1 MNEALLKSLE
11 ELVKTET
18 KTTMAEYLRKKHPD
32 LSVEVRNLV
41 QDTVSAINFT
51 LPGVERENL
60 AKKQMFINHALNGMG
75 FEDFELE
82 AFAQDRVPVG
92 TMTIPVNVELT
103 RNYRIYV
110 DATEDMDAAAVM
122 EQAKKYIAEH
132 GLGDAELDV
141 ELDSLICHDPCYE
154 PSFDMDWDGAM
165 YD

>member
-1 MNEALLKSLE
+1 MM
-11 ELVKTET
+11 
-18 KTTMAEYLRKKHPD
+18 TMAEYLRKNHSN
-32 LSVEVRNLV
+32 LLVEVRNLV

-51 LPGVERENL
+51 LPGIERENL
-60 AKKQMFINHALNGMG
+60 AKKQMFIKNALDGMG

-82 AFAQDRVPVG
+82 AFAQGGVPVG
-92 TMTIPVNVELT
+92 KVAIPVNIELM

-110 DATEDMDAAAVM
+110 EATEDMDEVAVK

-154 PSFDMDWDGAM
+154 PSFDIDWDGAM

>member
-1 MNEALLKSLE
+1 MM
-11 ELVKTET
+11 
-18 KTTMAEYLRKKHPD
+18 TMAEYLRKKHPD

-51 LPGVERENL
+51 LPGIERENL
-60 AKKQMFINHALNGMG
+60 AKKQMFINHALDGMG

-92 TMTIPVNVELT
+92 KVTIPVNVELT

-110 DATEDMDAAAVM
+110 DATEESYLFTDEAAVK
-122 EQAKKYIAEH
+122 EQAKKYIAKH

-154 PSFDMDWDGAM
+154 PSFDIDWDGVM